1 MAEQT
6 NLLNWWESLDETW
19 QNMFSTQIQ
28 LTATYLKIGVA
39 LEKEQSYD
47 ERKLAEINENFEKN
61 SSDLK
66 NIALKKL
73 ILIDEIIIGRAT
85 KFILN
90 NLKPLSLMTNL
101 ESIRFNNCQIEDL
114 KSLEDLKNLKKIEFN
129 NVTIYGNTS
138 TIFSKIND
146 IEILFEKSSIQLS
159 K

>member
-39 LEKEQSYD
+39 LEKELSDD